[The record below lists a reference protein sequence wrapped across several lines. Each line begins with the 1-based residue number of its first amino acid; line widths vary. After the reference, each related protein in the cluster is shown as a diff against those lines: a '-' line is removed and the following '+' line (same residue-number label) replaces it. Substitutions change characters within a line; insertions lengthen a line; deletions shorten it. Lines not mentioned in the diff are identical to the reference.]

1 MCCRVAVE
9 RVYRELCARA
19 EPPEWAFEAA
29 LTLYRH
35 NHPEVPVAA
44 AMREVRDWTGHPAQL
59 LLH

>member
-19 EPPEWAFEAA
+19 EPPEWAFDAA

-35 NHPEVPVAA
+35 NHPDVPVEVAE
-44 AMREVRDWTGHPAQL
+44 REVRDWTGHPA